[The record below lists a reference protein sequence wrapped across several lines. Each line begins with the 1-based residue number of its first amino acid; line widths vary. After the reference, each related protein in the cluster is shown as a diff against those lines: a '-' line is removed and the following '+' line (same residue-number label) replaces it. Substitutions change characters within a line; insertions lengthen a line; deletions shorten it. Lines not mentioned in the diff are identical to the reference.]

1 MSTTG
6 RLLVSVADGHVADD
20 VARACAA
27 AGLQVEKVLTG
38 VGVVVGTCDDPDA
51 LRGVTGVAA
60 VEPDREV
67 HLDRDQP
74 GPA

>member
-1 MSTTG
+1 MTTTG
-6 RLLVSVADGHVADD
+6 RLLVSVADGHTADD

-27 AGLQVEKVLTG
+27 AGLAVEKVLSG
-38 VGVVVGTCDDPDA
+38 IGVVVGTCADPEA

-67 HLDRDQP
+67 RLDRD
-74 GPA
+74 A